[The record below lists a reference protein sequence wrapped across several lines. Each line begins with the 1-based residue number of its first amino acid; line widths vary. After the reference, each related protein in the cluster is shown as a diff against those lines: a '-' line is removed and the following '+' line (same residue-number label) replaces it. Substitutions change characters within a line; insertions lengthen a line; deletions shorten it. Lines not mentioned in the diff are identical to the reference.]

1 MVMESEN
8 GVNVEDESC
17 AVETPQV
24 DNAVVDLT
32 KEGENVDSVQKAPT
46 SKEISEPVAESENRS
61 SSKNKIQAS
70 MTVSKSK
77 NVKAS
82 KEPGPAVGSSKNN
95 KLAKE
100 KPTLTGFAQ
109 SPRPNRRVLSQS
121 LSFPARGASTDVMD
135 KSIDKYPV
143 KTVTKRTGE
152 NGIKSRTQISE
163 ESQMKNSSKNA
174 LNRVMSKGVNKN
186 TGINAHRSTLTSIPG
201 NHSSTSV
208 KNSSVNEM
216 SDSPPSESAPSVEQ
230 KPKPEKT
237 TFPTIE
243 DDDVHSTSSGATP
256 RGRRNSCPGF
266 AFRLDER
273 AEKRKEFFLKL
284 EEKIQAKEVEKTN
297 LQAKSKESQQAEIK
311 QLRKSMTFKATPM
324 PNFYKEPL
332 PKPELK
338 KIPTT
343 RPVSPKLG
351 RHKSS
356 TTEVGTSVHSPCQN
370 GEPSNSPK
378 AFRAKSDKE
387 TISLKK
393 PAKKPQTKLQP
404 NEAPA
409 SKTEGAAI
417 KPKPKINKTERE
429 QPKPDIAE
437 TTKQQEDKPVDCP
450 DSNDSMDVNS
460 GLDPLS
466 NEGPTTAASPEIMA
480 PEIAVGG

>member
-1 MVMESEN
+1 MESEN

-17 AVETPQV
+17 AVEKPQV
-24 DNAVVDLT
+24 DNSVVDLA
-32 KEGENVDSVQKAPT
+32 KKSENVDCGHNAPT
-46 SKEISEPVAESENRS
+46 LKDISGPVAVTEVLS
-61 SSKNKIQAS
+61 SSKAKIQAS
-70 MTVSKSK
+70 VTVPKGK
-77 NVKAS
+77 NVKGS
-82 KEPGPAVGSSKNN
+82 KEPGTAGGPSKIN

-100 KPTLTGFAQ
+100 KPTITGFAP
-109 SPRPNRRVLSQS
+109 SPRTNRRILSQS
-121 LSFPARGASTDVMD
+121 LSFPARGVSTDVMD

-143 KTVTKRTGE
+143 KTVAKRTGE
-152 NGIKSRTQISE
+152 NGIKSRTQASE
-163 ESQMKNSSKNA
+163 DSQSKNPSKNA
-174 LNRVMSKGVNKN
+174 LNRVISRGVNKN
-186 TGINAHRSTLTSIPG
+186 AGSSALRSSLAAIPG
-201 NHSSTSV
+201 NRSSISE
-208 KNSSVNEM
+208 KNASVNAT
-216 SDSPPSESAPSVEQ
+216 SDSPPSESAVSVEQ
-230 KPKPEKT
+230 KPNPGKA
-237 TFPTIE
+237 TFLPKQ

-297 LQAKSKESQQAEIK
+297 MQAKSKESQQAEIK

-324 PNFYKEPL
+324 PSFYKEPP
-332 PKPELK
+332 PKAELK

-343 RPVSPKLG
+343 RAISPKLG

-356 TTEVGTSVHSPCQN
+356 TAEAGASVHSPRQN
-370 GEPSNSPK
+370 GEPSNSPR

-417 KPKPKINKTERE
+417 KSKPKISKPER
-429 QPKPDIAE
+429 QHPKADISE
-437 TTKQQEDKPVDCP
+437 ITKQEEQQPADHPESNEVEDL
-450 DSNDSMDVNS
+450 NS
-460 GLDPLS
+460 GLNPP
-466 NEGPTTAASPEIMA
+466 NEEPTTSPSPEIMA

>member
-17 AVETPQV
+17 AVETPQL
-24 DNAVVDLT
+24 NNSVVDLT
-32 KEGENVDSVQKAPT
+32 KEGENGDSVQQAPT
-46 SKEISEPVAESENRS
+46 RKEISEPVAESENHS

-70 MTVSKSK
+70 ITVPKSK

-82 KEPGPAVGSSKNN
+82 KEPGTAVGSSKNN

-143 KTVTKRTGE
+143 KTVAKRTGE
-152 NGIKSRTQISE
+152 NGTKSRSQISE
-163 ESQMKNSSKNA
+163 DSQLKNSSKNV
-174 LNRVMSKGVNKN
+174 LNRVISKGVNKN
-186 TGINAHRSTLTSIPG
+186 TGSNAHRSSLASISG
-201 NHSSTSV
+201 NHSSIPVKNTSV
-208 KNSSVNEM
+208 NAT
-216 SDSPPSESAPSVEQ
+216 SDSPPSESALSVEQ
-230 KPKPEKT
+230 KAKPEKT
-237 TFPTIE
+237 TFAPKE
-243 DDDVHSTSSGATP
+243 DDDAHSTSSGATP

-297 LQAKSKESQQAEIK
+297 LQVKSKESQQAEIK

-351 RHKSS
+351 RNKNS
-356 TTEVGTSVHSPCQN
+356 TAEAGTSVHSPRQN

-378 AFRAKSDKE
+378 AFRPKSDKE
-387 TISLKK
+387 ATILKK
-393 PAKKPQTKLQP
+393 PAKKPQTKLHP
-404 NEAPA
+404 NEATA

-417 KPKPKINKTERE
+417 KPKPKTNKPERHH
-429 QPKPDIAE
+429 PKPDAVE
-437 TTKQQEDKPVDCP
+437 TTKQQEDQPVDRP
-450 DSNDSMDVNS
+450 ESNDSGDVNT
-460 GLDPLS
+460 GLDPPN
-466 NEGPTTAASPEIMA
+466 NEGPTTTTSPEIMA